1 MSVLRIEYSTV
12 AGDDDLSEQVQP
24 DRLVQEIERI
34 RQQFEDGLDPPYGV
48 DVVNGRGDRMTVGF
62 DEREGFLM
70 YQPGSDQEWTRY
82 SMGDPKRDETKV
94 FYLPRWT
101 ELSGK
106 YLVPKQQVLQALL
119 DWANSGQ
126 LSSTIEWTTEIL

>member
-1 MSVLRIEYSTV
+1 
-12 AGDDDLSEQVQP
+12 
-24 DRLVQEIERI
+24 
-34 RQQFEDGLDPPYGV
+34 
-48 DVVNGRGDRMTVGF
+48 
-62 DEREGFLM
+62 M